1 MSFIEILGYIASV
14 IVFISLT
21 MKSLVKL
28 RIINAA
34 GSVLFV
40 IFALSTS
47 SFPTAVL
54 NIGIVIIDVYYF
66 LKMIRVQDNF
76 EIMYVEKD
84 NPLVSRF
91 YNKNHKEIE
100 KLFGAK
106 AFSQS
111 KKAAFFFRN
120 DDIAGLL
127 AYSPAE
133 FDGEKTAEIFID
145 FVVPEYRD
153 LAVGRHFFVKD
164 LSFWKN
170 QGYECLITR
179 VPDKVHV
186 PYIRR
191 LGFVHEHNSG
201 IWTKRI

>member
-1 MSFIEILGYIASV
+1 MSIIEILGYIASI
-14 IVFISLT
+14 IVFISLM

-28 RIINAA
+28 RLINAA
-34 GSVLFV
+34 GSLLFV

-54 NIGIVIIDVYYF
+54 NIGIVVIDIYYF
-66 LKMIRVQDNF
+66 LKMVRVQDNF
-76 EIMYVEKD
+76 EIMYIEKD
-84 NPLVSRF
+84 NPMVTRF
-91 YNKNHKEIE
+91 YNKNRKEIE
-100 KLFGAK
+100 SLFGAN
-106 AFSQS
+106 AFVQS
-111 KKAAFFFRN
+111 EKTAFFFRN

-127 AYSPAE
+127 AYSSTE
-133 FDGEKTAEIFID
+133 FENQKTAEIFID
-145 FVVPEYRD
+145 FVVVKYRD
-153 LAVGRHFFVKD
+153 LAVGRRFFVKD

-170 QGYECLITR
+170 EGFERLITR

-186 PYIRR
+186 PYIRS

>member
-28 RIINAA
+28 RLINAA
-34 GSVLFV
+34 GSLLFV
-40 IFALSTS
+40 IFALTTS

-54 NIGIVIIDVYYF
+54 NIGIVIIDIYYF
-66 LKMIRVQDNF
+66 LKMIKVQDNF
-76 EIMYVEKD
+76 EIMYIEKD
-84 NPLVSRF
+84 NPLVNRF
-91 YNKNHKEIE
+91 YNKNRKELE
-100 KLFGAK
+100 ALFGGT
-106 AFSQS
+106 AFEQS
-111 KKAAFFFRN
+111 EKAAFFFRN

-127 AYSPAE
+127 AYSSAE
-133 FDGEKTAEIFID
+133 FGNQKAAEIFID
-145 FVVPEYRD
+145 FVVPKYRD
-153 LAVGRHFFVKD
+153 LAVGRQFFVKD

-170 QGYECLITR
+170 QGYERLITR
-179 VPDKVHV
+179 VPDKIHV